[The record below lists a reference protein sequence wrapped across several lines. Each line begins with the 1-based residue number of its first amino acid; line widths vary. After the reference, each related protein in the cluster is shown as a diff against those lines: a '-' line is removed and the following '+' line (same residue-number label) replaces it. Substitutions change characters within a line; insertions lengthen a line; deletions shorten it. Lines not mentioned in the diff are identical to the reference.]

1 MIKNFKTNNISN
13 SMSDFDPTITR
24 PSIFAKPLMLTE
36 YTVHFSQ
43 EFEHPS
49 YYDEVISLLMSAEE
63 GDQINFMIN
72 NFGGRVDALNGI
84 LNAMSLTKA
93 TINGYLIG
101 QGCSCAS
108 VLFLAC
114 HNYIVGDNTTLM
126 IHEQSFWVGGKAH
139 ETKKQH
145 EHYQKQ
151 NERFIR
157 ETYSGFLSDDEITSC
172 LKGED
177 FYFEDWEIKERLNKR
192 EENRKNKALETL
204 VQKMEEPLDLSE
216 LTTEELEEEL
226 KSMQLDMRDV
236 KSELNKRKKAN
247 SSK

>member
-1 MIKNFKTNNISN
+1 MIKSFKTDTVKNN
-13 SMSDFDPTITR
+13 MSDFDPTISR

-49 YYDEVISLLMSAEE
+49 YYDEVVSLLMSAEE

-72 NFGGRVDALNGI
+72 NFGGRVDTLNGI
-84 LNAMSLTKA
+84 LNAMSLTNA
-93 TINGYLIG
+93 TVNGYLIG

-114 HNYIVGDNTTLM
+114 HNYVVGDNTTLM
-126 IHEQSFWVGGKAH
+126 IHEQSFWVGGKAN

-151 NERFIR
+151 NERFIKV
-157 ETYSGFLSDDEITSC
+157 TYQGFLTDEEIANC

-177 FYFEDWEIKERLNKR
+177 FYFEDWEIKERLTKR
-192 EENRKNKALETL
+192 EELRKVKALEDL
-204 VQKMEEPLDLSE
+204 VTQQEKPIDLSE
-216 LTTEELEEEL
+216 LSTEELDEEL
-226 KSMQLDMRDV
+226 RNIQLDLRDI
-236 KSELNKRKKAN
+236 KAEISKRKKQ
-247 SSK
+247 SKH